1 MPFSALRREL
11 RELFRLALPLS
22 AAGAGTQLMAL
33 VDIAVI
39 GRLGARELGGS
50 GLATAI
56 FFSITVLG
64 MGISLGVDPM
74 IAQAVGAGDRVR
86 ARHVMWQGIWL
97 SLIVAAVLTIPL
109 LFAPTLLELFGI
121 APDLV
126 APARSF
132 LHVRTFSLA
141 PFLIFLILR
150 AYLQAHGVTR
160 PMLLAVIICNVINLA
175 GDVVFVFGGGGLPAW
190 CGPLRRIPA
199 LGVAGAALATVIATV
214 IEVAIVAFAIWRL
227 PLPPHDAG
235 PLHRWTPHEILGAL
249 RIGLPVGLQM
259 GAEIGI
265 FALVGLLA
273 GRIGTLPLAAHQL
286 VLSLAS
292 FTYTIS
298 VGVATAGSVRVAR
311 AIGARDA
318 AATRLAGHAALV
330 GGIGVMTV
338 AALAFAF
345 FPRPLARL
353 VSDQE
358 DVIATAIPLFLV
370 AAVFQLSDG
379 VQAVGSG
386 ALRGAADTRFAFLAN
401 VTGYWI
407 IGLPVALLLGVS
419 LHMGVVGLW
428 WGLCA
433 GLTVVA
439 VLLFLRFE
447 RLSRSEIAPI
457 RGAGTIH

>member
-1 MPFSALRREL
+1 MRFTALRREL

-22 AAGAGTQLMAL
+22 TVGAGTQLMSL

-56 FFSITVLG
+56 FFGISVLG
-64 MGISLGVDPM
+64 MGIALGVDPM

-109 LFAPTLLELFGI
+109 LLSPMLLEVFGI

-132 LHVRTFSLA
+132 VHVRTLGLA
-141 PFLIFLILR
+141 PFLVFLILR
-150 AYLQAHGVTR
+150 AYLQAHGITR
-160 PMLLAVIICNVINLA
+160 PMLIAVIVCNVFNII
-175 GDVVFVFGGGGLPAW
+175 GDLLFVFGGFGLP
-190 CGPLRRIPA
+190 PM
-199 LGVAGAALATVIATV
+199 GVAGAALATVIASF
-214 IEVAIVAFAIWRL
+214 IELGIVALAVRRMK
-227 PLPPHDAG
+227 LPPHDAG
-235 PLHRWTPHEILGAL
+235 ALHHWTPDEILRAL
-249 RIGLPVGLQM
+249 RVGLPVGLQM

-265 FALVGLLA
+265 FALVGVLA
-273 GRIGTLPLAAHQL
+273 GRIGALPLAAHQL

-298 VGVATAGSVRVAR
+298 VGVAAAGSVRVAR
-311 AIGARDA
+311 AIGARDV
-318 AATRLAGHAALV
+318 AATRIAGHAALV

-353 VSDQE
+353 VSDHE

-370 AAVFQLSDG
+370 AALFQLSDG

-386 ALRGAADTRFAFLAN
+386 VLRGAGDTRFAFLAN
-401 VTGYWI
+401 VAGHWI
-407 IGLPVALLLGVS
+407 IGLPIALLFGFWLG
-419 LHMGVVGLW
+419 MGVVGLW

-433 GLTVVA
+433 GLTAVA
-439 VLLFLRFE
+439 VLLFIRFE
-447 RLSRSEIAPI
+447 RLSRGEIARI
-457 RGAGTIH
+457 